1 MGSGVETKEVG
12 KEVQQ
17 KNLSKISTHFTG
29 TPVHSGL
36 LNAPGPVWSTKN
48 DLLAGFLYD
57 AAMNFLNIGS
67 TRLELRQIAGYPDSS
82 PLIFLH
88 EGLGSVSLWT
98 QRGIDWPQQVCAA
111 TGRAGVVYSRRGYG
125 QSAPAQGDL
134 PADYMHRE
142 AWEVLP
148 ALLDALQIKKPVLL
162 GHSDGATIALLYAS
176 RHPVSAC
183 IALAPHVLVEQVA
196 VTAIAAAKTAF
207 ESGGLR
213 DRLARHHA
221 DVDGA
226 FRQWND
232 VWLSDAFRRFD
243 IREDCRRITAPLLLI
258 QGLDDEYGTLRQ
270 LDEIALAAPHAVQQH
285 LASCGHSPQRDQP
298 EKTLEAIASFLNQA
312 N

>member
-1 MGSGVETKEVG
+1 MSEMRIKGVPL
-12 KEVQQ
+12 EVQ
-17 KNLSKISTHFTG
+17 K
-29 TPVHSGL
+29 
-36 LNAPGPVWSTKN
+36 
-48 DLLAGFLYD
+48 
-57 AAMNFLNIGS
+57 
-67 TRLELRQIAGYPDSS
+67 IAGSATAAS
-82 PLIFLH
+82 VIFLH

-98 QRGIDWPQQVCAA
+98 QRGVDWPQQVCHA

-125 QSAPAQGDL
+125 QSGPTAGNL

-183 IALAPHVLVEQVA
+183 IALAPHVLVEQLA
-196 VTAIAAAKTAF
+196 INAIAEAKTAF

-232 VWLSDAFRRFD
+232 VWLSAAFRSFD
-243 IREDCRRITAPLLLI
+243 IREECRRITAPLLLI

-270 LDEIALAAPHAVQQH
+270 LDEIALAAPHAVRQH

-298 EKTLEAIASFLNQA
+298 EKTLEAVASFLNQA

>member
-1 MGSGVETKEVG
+1 MSEIRINGVQL
-12 KEVQQ
+12 EVQ
-17 KNLSKISTHFTG
+17 KITG
-29 TPVHSGL
+29 SATAAPV
-36 LNAPGPVWSTKN
+36 
-48 DLLAGFLYD
+48 
-57 AAMNFLNIGS
+57 
-67 TRLELRQIAGYPDSS
+67 
-82 PLIFLH
+82 IFLH

-98 QRGIDWPQQVCAA
+98 QRGTNWPQQVCRA

-125 QSAPAQGDL
+125 QSGRTAGNL

-183 IALAPHVLVEQVA
+183 IALAPHVLVEQLA
-196 VTAIAAAKTAF
+196 INAIAEAKTAF

-221 DVDGA
+221 DVDGT

-232 VWLSDAFRRFD
+232 VWLSDAFRSFD
-243 IREDCRRITAPLLLI
+243 IREECRRITAPLLLI
-258 QGLDDEYGTLRQ
+258 QGLEDEYGTLRQ
-270 LDEIALAAPHAVQQH
+270 LDEIALAAPQAVRLH
-285 LASCGHSPQRDQP
+285 LPACGHSPQRDQP
-298 EKTLEAIASFLNQA
+298 EKTLEAVASFLNQA

>member
-1 MGSGVETKEVG
+1 MR
-12 KEVQQ
+12 
-17 KNLSKISTHFTG
+17 I
-29 TPVHSGL
+29 
-36 LNAPGPVWSTKN
+36 NAVP
-48 DLLAGFLYD
+48 
-57 AAMNFLNIGS
+57 
-67 TRLELRQIAGYPDSS
+67 LELQKIAGPATAA
-82 PLIFLH
+82 PIIFLH

-98 QRGIDWPQQVCAA
+98 QRGINWPQRVCHA
-111 TGRAGVVYSRRGYG
+111 TGRAGVMYSRRGYG
-125 QSAPAQGDL
+125 QSGPTAGNL

-148 ALLDALQIKKPVLL
+148 ELLDALQIKKPVLL

-183 IALAPHVLVEQVA
+183 IAMAPHVLVEDVA
-196 VTAIAAAKTAF
+196 ITAITAARSAF

-226 FRQWND
+226 FWQWND
-232 VWLSDAFRRFD
+232 VWLSEAFRRFD
-243 IREDCRRITAPLLLI
+243 IREECHRITAPLLLI

-270 LDEIALAAPHAVQQH
+270 LDEISLAAPHAVRQH

-298 EKTLEAIASFLNQA
+298 EKTLDAVASFLHQTN
-312 N
+312 